1 MARSPERLKSAIGSG
16 LLSFPVTHFTD
27 DGAFAPGPYREHI
40 DYLVGH
46 RPAALFAAGGTGEFF
61 SLHLAEYESI
71 VAAAV
76 ESARGRLPVVAGVGY
91 GTALA
96 IEFAKRAEKA
106 GADGILLLPH
116 YLIQA
121 EQEGLYRHIVAICR
135 AVGIGAIV
143 YHRDNCLFE
152 LDTMRRLADA
162 CPNLIGFKDGHGN
175 VEQLTCLRDTLGDRL
190 VYVGGMPT
198 AEVFAA
204 ANRAIGVSTYSSAIF
219 NFAPE
224 YAQRFFAAIHSGDRA
239 FTSEAVRS
247 FFVPYLALRNQR
259 RGYAVSIVKAGLA
272 RRGPAR
278 RSSSRASPRS
288 HPGPGGGA
296 GRTGGA
302 GQGRCCAT
310 AETGAFRGRG
320 ATWRSIDVN
329 GSGLSLQWLCRLRD

>member
-1 MARSPERLKSAIGSG
+1 M
-16 LLSFPVTHFTD
+16 
-27 DGAFAPGPYREHI
+27 
-40 DYLVGH
+40 
-46 RPAALFAAGGTGEFF
+46 
-61 SLHLAEYESI
+61 
-71 VAAAV
+71 
-76 ESARGRLPVVAGVGY
+76 VAGVGY

-106 GADGILLLPH
+106 GADGILLLPQ

-135 AVGIGAIV
+135 AIGIGAIV

-198 AEVFAA
+198 AEVFAV

-224 YAQRFFAAIHSGDRA
+224 YAQRFFAAVHSGDGA
-239 FTSEAVRS
+239 YVSEAVRS
-247 FFVPYLALRNQR
+247 FFIPYLALRNQR
-259 RGYAVSIVKAGLA
+259 RGYAVSIVKAGLRVVGRSA
-272 RRGPAR
+272 GPV
-278 RSSSRASPRS
+278 RAPLLDL
-288 HPGPGGGA
+288 
-296 GRTGGA
+296 
-302 GQGRCCAT
+302 T
-310 AETGAFRGRG
+310 AEQEAVLAGLMARAMGAVARPPKPALSGDAELPG
-320 ATWRSIDVN
+320 DRSM
-329 GSGLSLQWLCRLRD
+329 

>member
-16 LLSFPVTHFTD
+16 LLSFPVTHFTG
-27 DGAFAPGPYREHI
+27 DGAFAPGPYKEHI

-61 SLHLAEYESI
+61 SLHLAEYESVI
-71 VAAAV
+71 AAAV
-76 ESARGRLPVVAGVGY
+76 ESARGRLPVVAGIGY

-116 YLIQA
+116 YLVQV
-121 EQEGLYRHIVAICR
+121 EQEGLYRHIAAICG

-175 VEQLTCLRDTLGDRL
+175 VEQLICLRDTLGDRL

-224 YAQRFFAAIHSGDRA
+224 YAQRFFAAIHSGRPRFRQRSDA
-239 FTSEAVRS
+239 ELLHPLSCAAEPTSR
-247 FFVPYLALRNQR
+247 LRGQHR
-259 RGYAVSIVKAGLA
+259 QGGPA

-278 RSSSRASPRS
+278 RSGSRASARS
-288 HPGPGGGA
+288 HPGSRGGA
-296 GRTGGA
+296 GRTGRA
-302 GQGRCCAT
+302 GQADNGVGGT
-310 AETGAFRGRG
+310 AGDA
-320 ATWRSIDVN
+320 D
-329 GSGLSLQWLCRLRD
+329 

>member
-61 SLHLAEYESI
+61 SLHLAEYETI

-91 GTALA
+91 GAALA

-162 CPNLIGFKDGHGN
+162 CPNLIGFKDGHGS

-224 YAQRFFAAIHSGDRA
+224 YAQRFFAAVHSGDRA
-239 FTSEAVRS
+239 FMSEAVRS

-259 RGYAVSIVKAGLA
+259 RGYAVSIVKAGLRVVGRPAGPVRAPLLDLTPEQEAVLAGLVA
-272 RRGPAR
+272 RA
-278 RSSSRASPRS
+278 
-288 HPGPGGGA
+288 
-296 GRTGGA
+296 
-302 GQGRCCAT
+302 
-310 AETGAFRGRG
+310 RG
-320 ATWRSIDVN
+320 AVARPPKPALSVDAELPGDRSM
-329 GSGLSLQWLCRLRD
+329 